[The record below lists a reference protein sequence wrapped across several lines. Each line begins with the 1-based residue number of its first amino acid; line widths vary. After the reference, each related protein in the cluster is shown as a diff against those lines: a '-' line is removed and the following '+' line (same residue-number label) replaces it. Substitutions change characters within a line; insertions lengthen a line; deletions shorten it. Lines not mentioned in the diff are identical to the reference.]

1 MRLHVPTL
9 ALLLL
14 VTHSVAG
21 ADAETAPYMERS
33 ERVTEVRGLSGLD
46 VDNSRGS
53 VAISPSTDGRV
64 HVVATKVVRMPNAD
78 EVKRYAAEAR
88 VETVT
93 RGGRYVVT
101 AVYPKRLE
109 SHVDFW
115 DLFSAR
121 GRRNLQMP
129 SLEIRLEL
137 QVPPTLASSV
147 RTVSG
152 DVALSGLTSGP
163 VVHTTSGDV
172 EVVGV
177 RGSTAIETVSGEVAL
192 RDVASAEV
200 KTTSGDVEV
209 EGAGG
214 LTVRSTSGDVSVSG
228 VREAMRIE
236 TLSGDVVVEEAPR
249 GAWLRSTS
257 GEIAIHAAGGK
268 VDAATQSGD
277 VRARLRAPLE
287 SATFASV
294 SGDVTLELVSGLGAH
309 LVARSTSGS
318 IDCGVPVV
326 VVDHGRNSLDA
337 KLGTGGAPVRTE
349 TTSGNVTITSGG
361 K

>member
-1 MRLHVPTL
+1 MRVPVPTF

-14 VTHSVAG
+14 IICSPPDAA
-21 ADAETAPYMERS
+21 ADRAPYMERS
-33 ERVTEVRGLSGLD
+33 ERAAEPRGLSGVD
-46 VDNSRGS
+46 VDNARGS
-53 VAISPSTDGRV
+53 VAISPSTDGRL

-93 RGGRYVVT
+93 REGRYFVK

-137 QVPPTLASSV
+137 QVPPTLVASV

-152 DVALSGLTSGP
+152 DVALDGLTAGP
-163 VVHTTSGDV
+163 TVHTTSGDV
-172 EVVGV
+172 EIVGV
-177 RGSTAIETVSGEVAL
+177 RGTTSVETVSGDVAL
-192 RDVASAEV
+192 RDVATAQV

-214 LTVRSTSGDVSVSG
+214 LTARSTSGDFNVSG

-257 GEIAIHAAGGK
+257 GEIAIHSAGGK

-287 SATFASV
+287 SAAFASV

-326 VVDHGRNSLDA
+326 VLEHGRNSLEA
-337 KLGTGGAPVRTE
+337 RLGAGGTPVRTE